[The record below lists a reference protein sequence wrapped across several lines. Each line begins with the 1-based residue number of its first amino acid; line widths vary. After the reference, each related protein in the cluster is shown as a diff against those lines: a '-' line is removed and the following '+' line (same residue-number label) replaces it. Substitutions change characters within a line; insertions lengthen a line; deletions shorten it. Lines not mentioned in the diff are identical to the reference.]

1 MSTHVGPVVK
11 HLVNKEKKVVAM
23 WAPATLAQFPG
34 TQGQWAQACLK
45 AGFAELHEVAVGADV
60 TSITETTEFL
70 ERVGGGKI
78 PLMTT
83 SCCPAF
89 VRSINQHIPGLVPY
103 VSTSKSPMGYS
114 GDLIKARD
122 GPNVITVFVGPC
134 TAKRQETLR
143 HPNTDYAIT
152 SEELLCIFTAL
163 NIDPTKMPEEDPKT
177 TRYGS
182 SESANY
188 CVTQGVTQAVVHAV
202 PLAIDGLVN
211 AKEWGGHMADPTGS
225 TINIGPKDVAAAQ
238 QLAQQ
243 PHAHAHEKVAVIGAE
258 EKKVELKPIFIS
270 PLTQESFKQLQTW
283 GANISKVEGN
293 LIECMCCDGGC
304 IGGPGNIVAPSMGL
318 GRLKKI
324 LAAKPE
330 FKDIEDVMSLK

>member
-1 MSTHVGPVVK
+1 
-11 HLVNKEKKVVAM
+11 M
-23 WAPATLAQFPG
+23 WAPATLAQFAG
-34 TQGQWAQACLK
+34 TQGQWVQATLK
-45 AGFAELHEVAVGADV
+45 AGFAEFHEVAVGADV

-89 VRSINQHIPGLVPY
+89 VRAINQHIPGLVPY

-122 GPNVITVFVGPC
+122 GPDNVVTVFVGPC

-143 HPNTDYAIT
+143 HPNIDYAIT

-163 NIDPTKMPEEDPKT
+163 GIDVLKMPQEDPKT

-211 AKEWGGHMADPTGS
+211 GKDWGGHMEDQTGAK
-225 TINIGPKDVAAAQ
+225 INIGPKDTATAQ
-238 QLAQQ
+238 GMSKQ
-243 PHAHAHEKVAVIGAE
+243 PHSHPHEKVAVIGAD

-270 PLTQESFKQLQTW
+270 PLTQDSFKQLQSW
-283 GANISKVEGN
+283 GKDISKVEGN

-304 IGGPGNIVAPSMGL
+304 IGGPGNIVAPAVGL

-324 LAAKPE
+324 LTQKPE
-330 FKDIEDVMSLK
+330 FKDIEDVMALK